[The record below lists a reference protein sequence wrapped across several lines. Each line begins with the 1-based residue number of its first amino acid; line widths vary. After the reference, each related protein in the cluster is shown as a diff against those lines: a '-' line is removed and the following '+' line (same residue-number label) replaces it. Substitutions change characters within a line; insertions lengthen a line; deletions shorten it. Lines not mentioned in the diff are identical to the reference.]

1 MAAETALALPFA
13 AEDSPAIQQNGKVGK
28 KVKHCINRTLLQLD
42 AKILFFMGDLF
53 LFLCLPPLQQKGP
66 LPRLPLPLPRRRN
79 RTAADMMKVEVPPAL
94 LLSCSQ
100 KVIGES
106 TGIRKGGER
115 EEKEKLVGR
124 RGKVLTPP
132 SSSPIPPAL

>member
-13 AEDSPAIQQNGKVGK
+13 AEDSPAIQQNGKVRK
-28 KVKHCINRTLLQLD
+28 KVKHCINGTFFNLTQ
-42 AKILFFMGDLF
+42 KYLFFMGDLF

-66 LPRLPLPLPRRRN
+66 LPRLPLLLPRRRN
-79 RTAADMMKVEVPPAL
+79 RTAADMMKVEAPPAP

-106 TGIRKGGER
+106 TGIRKEG
-115 EEKEKLVGR
+115 EKEKR
-124 RGKVLTPP
+124 RRSWLGEGEK
-132 SSSPIPPAL
+132 S